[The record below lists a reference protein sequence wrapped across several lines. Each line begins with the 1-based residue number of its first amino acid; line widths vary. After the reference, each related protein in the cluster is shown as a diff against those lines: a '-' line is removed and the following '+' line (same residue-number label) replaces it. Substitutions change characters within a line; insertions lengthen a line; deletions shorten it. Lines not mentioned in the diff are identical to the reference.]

1 MAADTTRGHEAS
13 VVGPLMVRILVPQ
26 PQEFP
31 LHHSGFDNAP
41 DDQVQILKRAEFGQG
56 EAHLLEAFR

>member
-1 MAADTTRGHEAS
+1 

-41 DDQVQILKRAEFGQG
+41 GDQVQTLQRTEFGQG
-56 EAHLLEAFR
+56 EAHLLDAFR